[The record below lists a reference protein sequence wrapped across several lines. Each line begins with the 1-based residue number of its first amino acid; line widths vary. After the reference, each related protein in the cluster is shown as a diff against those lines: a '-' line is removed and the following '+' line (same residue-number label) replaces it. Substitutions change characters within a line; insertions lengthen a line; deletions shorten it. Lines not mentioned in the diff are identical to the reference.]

1 MLWDFLYRKEIK
13 SPYTK
18 EELAAIRRKTSRELM
33 EIMKKEYETEDD
45 FFDAILK
52 YMAENR
58 EACGITY
65 PHGKGFL

>member
-1 MLWDFLYRKEIK
+1 
-13 SPYTK
+13 
-18 EELAAIRRKTSRELM
+18 M